1 MNELDLIFAEKTIE
15 MAAIYRHVE
24 PPRRRSLLRDAWES
38 VLLGAFLAL
47 GVWVA
52 LTGSLSLAQLA
63 LAWWGGR

>member
-1 MNELDLIFAEKTIE
+1 MNELDRILAEKTVE
-15 MAAIYRHVE
+15 LAAIYRHVE
-24 PPRRRSLLRDAWES
+24 PLRKRSLLRDAWES

-52 LTGSLSLAQLA
+52 LTGTLSLAQLA